1 MKDKDFPAFLTIKKL
16 ILLID
21 GSLINPFFSRS
32 KDNKIIGSDNN
43 A

>member
-16 ILLID
+16 ILLVD
-21 GSLINPFFSRS
+21 GSLHKPFFSRTG
-32 KDNKIIGSDNN
+32 DNKIVGTDSH